1 MTARELFSKTNKE
14 ILDYIDTHNR
24 YNGFGLDDV
33 VIADLSNGYYRRILK
48 KKDLILVG
56 RDFCGILYRY
66 DKTSHIGIAIRF
78 KPDGRIIVEKNQF
91 EYITGK
97 EIDHKRII

>member
-1 MTARELFSKTNKE
+1 LTARELFSKTDKE
-14 ILDYIDTHNR
+14 ILDYINTHNR
-24 YNGFGLDDV
+24 YNGFGLDI
-33 VIADLSNGYYRRILK
+33 VIADLNGRILK

-56 RDFCGILYRY
+56 RDFCVVFYRY

-97 EIDHKRII
+97 IIDHKRIV